1 MIRDPIPSS
10 AASGA
15 HESTG
20 GDPDHT
26 PGNPGSQSLK
36 SPEFKK
42 VSEIFEEIFSTFQH
56 SD

>member
-26 PGNPGSQSLK
+26 PGNPASQSLK
-36 SPEFKK
+36 RPEF
-42 VSEIFEEIFSTFQH
+42 
-56 SD
+56 